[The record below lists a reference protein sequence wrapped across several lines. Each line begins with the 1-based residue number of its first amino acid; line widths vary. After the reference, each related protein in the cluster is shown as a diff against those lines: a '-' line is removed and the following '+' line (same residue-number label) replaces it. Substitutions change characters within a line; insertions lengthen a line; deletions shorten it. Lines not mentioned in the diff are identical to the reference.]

1 MSTQNTQKKK
11 KGLASWKTRDLL
23 VTAAIG
29 IVFGLV
35 LAGANNLATILM
47 AALTPPIGLILVM
60 PVYAVAGQTALYII
74 RKPGTAVISELVT
87 GLVMA
92 PFTLYGF
99 TALPARLTEG
109 VLYEAPFL
117 VTRYRRWG
125 WISMMISASLAAT
138 VVFTAGM
145 FSFGGFNLEPGM
157 IVLLYTG
164 NFVAAAIGGALAK
177 ALADAIAK
185 TGVLDSYAIGQERQE
200 EI

>member
-1 MSTQNTQKKK
+1 MSTQAPQKK

-92 PFTLYGF
+92 PFTIYGF

-125 WISMMISASLAAT
+125 WISMMLSAGLAAT
-138 VVFTAGM
+138 VSFTIGM
-145 FSFGGFNLEPGM
+145 LSFGGFNLEPGL
-157 IVLLYTG
+157 IVLLYVG
-164 NFVAAAIGGALAK
+164 DFVAAAIGGALAK
-177 ALADAIAK
+177 SLADAIAK
-185 TGVLDSYAIGQERQE
+185 TGVLDSFAIGQERQE

>member
-11 KGLASWKTRDLL
+11 RGLASWKTRDLL

-117 VTRYRRWG
+117 ATRYRRWG
-125 WISMMISASLAAT
+125 WISMMLSAGLAAT
-138 VVFTAGM
+138 VGFTGGM
-145 FSFGGFNLEPGM
+145 FSFGGFNLEPGL
-157 IVLLYTG
+157 IVLLYVG
-164 NFVAAAIGGALAK
+164 DFVAAAIGGALAK